1 MPEEQ
6 SLTSAS
12 LERLLDVME
21 DYTLEEN
28 NYQSIQKALELTDSV
43 SIQAIKK
50 LLLICVCDLKED
62 VNSTL
67 NGLNILRTLLMKIKV
82 KPCLPLPDLLPS
94 AIVVLRM
101 LKTTA
106 LFNKVETLK
115 MLCFEIMSLYP
126 DETLIALVVDQSNEL
141 MELFNLY
148 CHQRI
153 PPEIRIQPLC
163 LVTTLL
169 KILPPDKKATF
180 VKEGLNI
187 WFSKIIPTVMLC
199 PTNKN
204 VLETLELLTEEIVKF
219 EYTDNQHWKNVLT
232 CIYTPQKYPSVM
244 KSLLEQGNEA
254 WHRVW
259 IVFIKLLKS
268 QITKNTSTV
277 GSPINSMLPVV
288 ETAFKMDVQN
298 RCRAF
303 KCWNVLID
311 NFSSETNEVYI
322 NKRIK
327 LLIIPLLSNNAKVEE
342 TALAKLKTW
351 WHLIKCFHSNMN
363 NFSQTILVPFL
374 HFCFGKP
381 VSDKPVIIPGMISN
395 VTKTECVKVF
405 INVVGHGSCNGC
417 VEYPKLSDKIIDPK
431 VIVSHRII
439 WIHSLTAALRI
450 CIENDFKQ
458 EHIECVW
465 KASLM
470 TVGEISEGNVRR
482 DIFNEVLA
490 ILEKLPRDGNRRDA
504 EVINN
509 ILIPILFENNDK
521 IRPLLETGNDE
532 DSPVTKIIATLRL
545 SISDTGPGLNVAK
558 LRYVTDYLVDDAFKT
573 SSHTIECLLKDLSSN
588 NVSIWIALS
597 QSICEQKYSLCSR
610 TLCKMLLWPFN
621 YLDAFVKNN
630 EATSSW
636 IELYKFLYPTLH
648 MTTLSTD
655 ILNALLALN
664 GTKYSR
670 IFVLDVILLLLQQKL
685 DAPEATNIDKEAQLL
700 YKSVCNLNETD
711 FPSILPTLSNIIV
724 NICSSVKKNINE
736 KIAKTTVLTAAD
748 VLKKSLSISE
758 SSSDMA
764 FVINNLKKMLESL
777 DMMFE
782 MEKYSDLKLLL
793 VDDLKNIAHILKKE
807 EKLNQITE
815 VIHKTSNKN
824 DKFSELVKTF
834 ENDDPKNIESNKLR
848 SKEKPSTPSNKVSNK
863 NKKKETSIVN
873 TVVENGEEFVVV
885 KSNWKFNPR
894 KLTDNQKEKLQ
905 RKREDIP
912 ALYQDLSQSQD
923 DFKLTAWKSDS
934 MDTSTGSKSA
944 SVQGNEDAK
953 TILKNIPNN
962 EFVPKMLEN
971 IIDKERDSKT
981 KADSENESVKL
992 KNNDKITKITSKVAK
1007 SPRMA
1012 LKDRVFRNVR
1022 NLIEKSNVS
1031 ENENTSNIM
1040 GNVSKTPSMT
1050 KTKLTTNL
1058 TNSAP
1063 SHINADRPTRVKRK
1077 PRKFDDLQ
1085 IFSLKKR
1092 RYSAGLS
1099 DSPSDGEIT
1108 DSPVEDVNAATVS
1121 KDNNVKEPIDPK
1133 DNEGEN
1139 IDEDSSAKQSSKD
1152 IKTVEQ
1158 KDDACD
1164 GGKKIGKEETIEIT
1178 ETCQENRNTEEGH
1191 TSDVAKTDPKASE
1204 KNKTTDAPKSSNKKS
1219 TKKSRIEKE
1228 LAIDMVEGHPF
1239 LQVQSEKRLTRKAI
1253 LNTPCTR
1260 KNLSS
1265 KLNKNKS
1272 EPKSAKRA
1280 EKKAK
1285 DLNVS
1290 LKQTQNEVDIVETQ
1304 DVIESSQES
1313 TVSTVSVK
1321 TPKGIT
1327 NKLPI
1332 VLLDNNSFV
1341 GEQSQNILS
1350 DSNCDV
1356 PTDITEDIELPR
1368 NKTKENLVID
1378 LTENMD
1384 TETFDKSSED
1394 VITINDEDES
1404 IMGENKNET
1413 VILETQIAAEADTES
1428 LDPNVLMGFN
1438 EQESLTN
1445 TGENISENNKSAS
1458 NEDLDID
1465 VTNASTV
1472 ATPEDVTKTMT
1483 DSMLVEVQT
1492 DEACSSF
1499 KDEEQRKKDFLNN
1512 TLEISP
1518 IKTLSPCRDK
1528 KSPSPETSSD
1538 YVVVKLSSPVNINGE
1553 PISKCESPEIFTEDK
1568 ESLDAR
1574 DLSPPREE
1582 INVTNSSPRSSLSLK
1597 KNKPQVRQG
1606 GRGAQMLGL
1615 CVPDRIQTI
1624 ITSEK
1629 PPDTEDTKKSPSMN
1643 TSARRNLR
1651 ILYNSSSGDNND
1663 GSETDKDGE
1672 ESTTFLKFER
1682 SLPSVDCSPS
1692 VPILKRKLAEI
1703 TDEATASPAS
1713 KRKRVSFHDPPVS
1726 TTICVKKY
1734 IEPCGVRSPQNS
1746 AIKRQERQL
1755 RSQLPTRS
1763 PKRLDNVFKLDSVLT
1778 KTIESFNT
1786 ELTEDTAV
1794 SSPDETAV
1802 LEVIK
1807 TSDINDTDPICLEL
1821 VDCEDPVTNIA
1832 EELSSVTTT
1841 TLLMKEFEGKVAK
1854 IGDLARM
1861 TELEINRFS
1870 IKEPKIESVKGVL
1883 SKYVANNEKLNDDK
1897 TAKTTPMNESIVSEV
1912 PFNSIEIQTNE
1923 VTSENNEMQTDK
1935 QEFSLN
1941 CTQTDNIET
1950 NHCSSQTNETGFR
1963 TTADIVTN
1971 CLAERN
1977 DFVDN
1982 ICVNLD
1988 ETAKQ
1993 KIAENLSF
2001 NALSDVIMKKVNSSN
2016 RNDFLHR
2023 IIKDQS
2029 VHSSTNGS
2037 GADKKLSVVQDYLC
2051 SFFES
2056 KELIL
2061 FCSDLLRKVHEK
2073 PS

>member
-1 MPEEQ
+1 
-6 SLTSAS
+6 
-12 LERLLDVME
+12 
-21 DYTLEEN
+21 
-28 NYQSIQKALELTDSV
+28 
-43 SIQAIKK
+43 
-50 LLLICVCDLKED
+50 
-62 VNSTL
+62 
-67 NGLNILRTLLMKIKV
+67 
-82 KPCLPLPDLLPS
+82 
-94 AIVVLRM
+94 
-101 LKTTA
+101 
-106 LFNKVETLK
+106 
-115 MLCFEIMSLYP
+115 
-126 DETLIALVVDQSNEL
+126 
-141 MELFNLY
+141 
-148 CHQRI
+148 
-153 PPEIRIQPLC
+153 
-163 LVTTLL
+163 
-169 KILPPDKKATF
+169 
-180 VKEGLNI
+180 
-187 WFSKIIPTVMLC
+187 
-199 PTNKN
+199 
-204 VLETLELLTEEIVKF
+204 
-219 EYTDNQHWKNVLT
+219 
-232 CIYTPQKYPSVM
+232 
-244 KSLLEQGNEA
+244 
-254 WHRVW
+254 
-259 IVFIKLLKS
+259 
-268 QITKNTSTV
+268 
-277 GSPINSMLPVV
+277 
-288 ETAFKMDVQN
+288 MDVQN

-621 YLDAFVKNN
+621 YLDAFVK
-630 EATSSW
+630 
-636 IELYKFLYPTLH
+636 
-648 MTTLSTD
+648 
-655 ILNALLALN
+655 
-664 GTKYSR
+664 
-670 IFVLDVILLLLQQKL
+670 
-685 DAPEATNIDKEAQLL
+685 
-700 YKSVCNLNETD
+700 
-711 FPSILPTLSNIIV
+711 
-724 NICSSVKKNINE
+724 
-736 KIAKTTVLTAAD
+736 
-748 VLKKSLSISE
+748 
-758 SSSDMA
+758 DMA

>member
-21 DYTLEEN
+21 DYNLQEN
-28 NYQSIQKALELTDSV
+28 NYQSIQIALDSTEYV
-43 SIQAIKK
+43 SIQTIKK

-82 KPCLPLPDLLPS
+82 TPCVPLPDFLPS
-94 AIVVLRM
+94 AIMVLRM

-126 DETLIALVVDQSNEL
+126 DETLIALVVEQSHEL
-141 MELFNLY
+141 MELINLY

-169 KILPPDKKATF
+169 KILPPDKKTTF

-187 WFSKIIPTVMLC
+187 WFSKIVPTVMLC
-199 PTNKN
+199 PTNKS

-219 EYTDNQHWKNVLT
+219 EYMDNQHWKNILT
-232 CIYTPQKYPSVM
+232 CIYTPQKYPAIM

-254 WHRVW
+254 WHRLW

-363 NFSQTILVPFL
+363 NFSETILIPFL

-405 INVVGHGSCNGC
+405 INIVGHDSCNACG
-417 VEYPKLSDKIIDPK
+417 EYPKLREKIINAK
-431 VIVSHRII
+431 VIVSHRSI
-439 WIHSLTAALRI
+439 WIHSLTSALKI
-450 CIENDFKQ
+450 CIENDFKE

-465 KASLM
+465 KSSIM
-470 TVGEISEGNVRR
+470 TIGEISEDNVRR

-490 ILEKLPRDGNRRDA
+490 ILEKLPRDGNKRDA
-504 EVINN
+504 EIINN
-509 ILIPILFENNDK
+509 ALIPILFENHDK
-521 IRPLLETGNDE
+521 IRPLLKIENDE
-532 DSPVTKIIATLRL
+532 DSPVNKIIATLLKLSL
-545 SISDTGPGLNVAK
+545 SISDPGLNVAK
-558 LRYVTDYLVDDAFKT
+558 LRNMMDYLVDDAFKT
-573 SSHTIECLLKDLSSN
+573 SSHTIECLLKDCSSN
-588 NVSIWIALS
+588 NVSVWIALS
-597 QSICEQKYSLCSR
+597 QSICEQKYSSCSR
-610 TLCKMLLWPFN
+610 MLCKLLLWPFQ
-621 YLDAFVKNN
+621 YLEMFVKDM
-630 EATSSW
+630 S
-636 IELYKFLYPTLH
+636 
-648 MTTLSTD
+648 
-655 ILNALLALN
+655 
-664 GTKYSR
+664 
-670 IFVLDVILLLLQQKL
+670 VI
-685 DAPEATNIDKEAQLL
+685 
-700 YKSVCNLNETD
+700 
-711 FPSILPTLSNIIV
+711 
-724 NICSSVKKNINE
+724 
-736 KIAKTTVLTAAD
+736 
-748 VLKKSLSISE
+748 IS
-758 SSSDMA
+758 
-764 FVINNLKKMLESL
+764 NLKKILESL
-777 DMMFE
+777 DIMFE
-782 MEKYSDLKLLL
+782 MEKYSDLKSLL
-793 VDDLKNIAHILKKE
+793 VDDLKNIAHIIKNE
-807 EKLNQITE
+807 DKLNKITD
-815 VIHKTSNKN
+815 VIHKSSNKN
-824 DKFSELVKTF
+824 NKFSELVKTF

-848 SKEKPSTPSNKVSNK
+848 SKEKPATSSNKVSNK

-971 IIDKERDSKT
+971 IVDKEKDSNT
-981 KADSENESVKL
+981 KVDSENDSVKL
-992 KNNDKITKITSKVAK
+992 NTNDKITKTTNKVAK

-1022 NLIEKSNVS
+1022 NLMEKSNVS

-1040 GNVSKTPSMT
+1040 GNVSKTPSVT
-1050 KTKLTTNL
+1050 KTKPTTNL
-1058 TNSAP
+1058 INSAP
-1063 SHINADRPTRVKRK
+1063 SHINADRPTRVKRI

-1085 IFSLKKR
+1085 IFSLKKK

-1108 DSPVEDVNAATVS
+1108 DSPVEDVNAATDS
-1121 KDNNVKEPIDPK
+1121 KDNIVKDHTDPK
-1133 DNEGEN
+1133 DNDGKN
-1139 IDEDSSAKQSSKD
+1139 IDEDSPDKQSSKK
-1152 IKTVEQ
+1152 IKTVEH
-1158 KDDACD
+1158 KDDGCD
-1164 GGKKIGKEETIEIT
+1164 GDKKIGKEEAVEIT
-1178 ETCQENRNTEEGH
+1178 ETIQENKNIEESQK
-1191 TSDVAKTDPKASE
+1191 SDVAKPAKEIEETPSQSQDTGLSTPKAE
-1204 KNKTTDAPKSSNKKS
+1204 KNKATDAPKSSNKKS

-1260 KNLSS
+1260 KNTSLKS
-1265 KLNKNKS
+1265 NKNKS
-1272 EPKSAKRA
+1272 EPKSAKK

-1321 TPKGIT
+1321 PAKGIT

-1332 VLLDNNSFV
+1332 VVLENHSF
-1341 GEQSQNILS
+1341 EDKQSQNILS
-1350 DSNCDV
+1350 DTNCDV
-1356 PTDITEDIELPR
+1356 PTDITVDIELPL
-1368 NKTKENLVID
+1368 NKTKESLVID

-1384 TETFDKSSED
+1384 TESFEKSTDD

-1404 IMGENKNET
+1404 IIGENNKNET
-1413 VILETQIAAEADTES
+1413 VIQETQITAEADTES
-1428 LDPNVLMGFN
+1428 LDSNVFRGFN
-1438 EQESLTN
+1438 DKETLPK
-1445 TGENISENNKSAS
+1445 TGENLSESNKSAS

-1472 ATPEDVTKTMT
+1472 ATPEEVTKTIT
-1483 DSMLVEVQT
+1483 DSMLAEVQT

-1538 YVVVKLSSPVNINGE
+1538 YVVVKLSSPVNIDGE
-1553 PISKCESPEIFTEDK
+1553 PFSKCESPEIFTEDK
-1568 ESLDAR
+1568 ESLEAR

-1624 ITSEK
+1624 ISSEK
-1629 PPDTEDTKKSPSMN
+1629 PSDIEDTKKSPSMN

-1651 ILYNSSSGDNND
+1651 ILYNSANGDNND
-1663 GSETDKDGE
+1663 GSETDKDSE

-1682 SLPSVDCSPS
+1682 SLPPVDCSPS

-1778 KTIESFNT
+1778 KTIESFNIELSVDT
-1786 ELTEDTAV
+1786 EV
-1794 SSPDETAV
+1794 SCSPDETPV

-1807 TSDINDTDPICLEL
+1807 TSDLNDMDPICLEL
-1821 VDCEDPVTNIA
+1821 ATCEDPITNIA
-1832 EELSSVTTT
+1832 EELSSATKTS
-1841 TLLMKEFEGKVAK
+1841 LMKEFEGKVVK

-1870 IKEPKIESVKGVL
+1870 IKEPKVESVKEVL
-1883 SKYVANNEKLNDDK
+1883 NNYVVNNEKVNDNETTK
-1897 TAKTTPMNESIVSEV
+1897 TIPTNESIASDIS
-1912 PFNSIEIQTNE
+1912 FNSTEMQTNE
-1923 VTSENNEMQTDK
+1923 VTFENNEMQTDK

-1941 CTQTDNIET
+1941 FTQTDNIET

-1963 TTADIVTN
+1963 TTADIITN

-1982 ICVNLD
+1982 ICENLD

-2016 RNDFLHR
+2016 CNDFLNR
-2023 IIKDQS
+2023 IIEDQS
-2029 VHSSTNGS
+2029 LHSSTNGS
-2037 GADKKLSVVQDYLC
+2037 GSDKKLSVVQDYLC
-2051 SFFES
+2051 KFFES
-2056 KELIL
+2056 KDLIL
-2061 FCSDLLRKVHEK
+2061 FCSDLLRKVHDK
-2073 PS
+2073 PL